1 MASRTAVAT
10 VAALGMVGATTSEH
24 YIMDPGELAEVLD
37 RPQLGVPPIHTVT
50 PVDIFGRPAAKVA
63 TCRMPVVE
71 DCAQVNGALGKP
83 VAQLCEAPRSA

>member
-50 PVDIFGRPAAKVA
+50 PVDLFGRPAAQVA
-63 TCRMPVVE
+63 TCLMRWSRIARRHTARWANAV
-71 DCAQVNGALGKP
+71 AQV
-83 VAQLCEAPRSA
+83 CEALRRA